1 MASEGAHWFMG
12 TRQVWLTRTGEG
24 GYGLADCIRHGMVAI
39 PVADSSNRFV
49 RDVHVGDIVVTPHT
63 GERRVF
69 FGEVTGDYVFE
80 DPGVVPALPHTRAV
94 RWLGDVDRDSI
105 PAARRKELD
114 MPSAFY
120 VLASTQDWLDR
131 ALLATGDHVSPP
143 KSRLAPAAAKAKAA
157 KLPEVVTA
165 KCTVCN
171 MTVTPTDV
179 IDGVCDFCR

>member
-1 MASEGAHWFMG
+1 MS

-24 GYGLADCIRHGMVAI
+24 GYALTDCIRHGVVALQ
-39 PVADSSNRFV
+39 VADSSRSFE
-49 RDVHVGDIVVTPHT
+49 RDVRIGDIVVTPHT

-80 DPGVVPALPHTRAV
+80 DPGTVPALPHTRAV
-94 RWLGDVDRDSI
+94 RWLGDVQRDSI

-114 MPSAFY
+114 LPSTFY

-131 ALLATGDHVSPP
+131 AALATGDHVSPP
-143 KSRLAPAAAKAKAA
+143 KARLAPAAAKAKAP

-179 IDGVCDFCR
+179 VDGVCDFCR